1 MPTPL
6 STSIGRRSLSSRQE
20 EGSALMFFLLPA
32 LLVGAV
38 FAFCALAQSPVAELP
53 VDDEAE
59 EAE

>member
-1 MPTPL
+1 MPTPF
-6 STSIGRRSLSSRQE
+6 TTAIGKRSLSSHQD

-53 VDDEAE
+53 VDDEVE